1 MNRHISLFA
10 AALVLLSSCETG
22 EKVDVVKARL
32 MERREVKPVEVVVL
46 RALPLHNDVSV
57 CYVGTVEAS
66 GTSSV
71 TARVPGTL
79 VSIPVKQG
87 QRVKQGETIA
97 VMESQSAISSY
108 ETAKAALEQA
118 LDGWERVGK
127 VYETGTVTEAKY
139 IEIKTKLE
147 QARASEAAARKALE
161 ECTVTAPFSGVV
173 NEVRL
178 TEGVQVN
185 PGDIIMEI
193 VDLAHPEVHFP
204 LPENEFANLRTGSA
218 ASVTI
223 PAVGRSFDAVLTAKG
238 VVASRLSHSYDC
250 TLSIRGDLRGVM
262 PGMVCKVYFDNS
274 GAGKRVIPS
283 SAVKTDMVG
292 RYVWTVRDS
301 IVGRKYVKI
310 SGYTG
315 NGVVVSYGLDST
327 DFVIIG
333 GSRKVS
339 TGMKVKAVE

>member
-1 MNRHISLFA
+1 MNRRISLFA
-10 AALVLLSSCETG
+10 AALVLLASCNPKD
-22 EKVDVVKARL
+22 KVEEVKAHLLDHRQA
-32 MERREVKPVEVVVL
+32 KPVEVVVL
-46 RALPLHNDVSV
+46 RALPVANDGSV

-66 GTSSV
+66 GSTSI

-79 VSIPVKQG
+79 VSVPVKSG
-87 QRVKQGETIA
+87 RRVTKGETIA
-97 VMESQSAISSY
+97 VIESQSAISSY
-108 ETAKAALEQA
+108 ESARAALEQA
-118 LDGWERVGK
+118 EDGWERVGK

-139 IEIKTKLE
+139 IEIKTKVE
-147 QARASEAAARKALE
+147 QARSTESAARKALE
-161 ECTVTAPFSGVV
+161 ECTVTAPFTGIV
-173 NEVRL
+173 NDVFL

-193 VDLAHPEVHFP
+193 VDVARPEVHFP
-204 LPENEFANLRTGSA
+204 LPENEFANLDAGAKAT
-218 ASVTI
+218 VVI
-223 PAVGRSFDAVLTAKG
+223 PAANRSFEAILTAKG
-238 VVASRLSHSYDC
+238 AVASRLSHSYDC

-262 PGMVCKVYFDNS
+262 PGMVCKIYFDNS
-274 GAGKRVIPS
+274 GAGKRVIPA

-310 SGYTG
+310 SGYMG
-315 NGVVVSYGLDST
+315 KGVVVSYGLDST
-327 DFVIIG
+327 DMVIIE